1 MINFEDI
8 TQEIEYYLSHLNDD
22 GFRISIKYEI
32 LTPANIKVVLVK
44 IWKGTDQL
52 SYRSSDI
59 FKFNEIS
66 DDIYRFIDNISNRF
80 RFGYIYTMRR
90 PKYWEDGFDDDI
102 TLYRQEYEL
111 EQVTKNDDLGQIKLF
126 SMCLIPQSKVK
137 ESLNIPKFKDFISKY
152 KKSQYISSNSIKSM
166 KDKTGI
172 DYDDFKSINDS
183 VNNVFKFFRKCD
195 DDTFSDI
202 LQYVIDDLPAISN
215 ITIRRNINVDASSS
229 IIMDPFDFV
238 IDKGK
243 SEIDATDIIVC
254 WVEQL
259 REKQIKEYNQRKEN
273 DLAKRPGHIDYWTKY
288 MLKRLKYIN
297 MFENLYI
304 NPGFLLKVNFSEKVD
319 WDSLTNVNSKRLESE
334 FNVLCSFRINKMYT
348 VSNPVAT
355 IAVYAKDGYGNPIG
369 MATSG
374 KKESRPRP

>member
-22 GFRISIKYEI
+22 GFRVSIKYEI

-137 ESLNIPKFKDFISKY
+137 ESLNIHKFKDFISKY
-152 KKSQYISSNSIKSM
+152 KKSQYISSNSIRRFNEQLLSIYDPSWEKLLPTELSII
-166 KDKTGI
+166 KDKDKYSFVKGNVMLHSDMLQITYSIKESIFGFPDTLEVDIYFLKVDGKIKMDI
-172 DYDDFKSINDS
+172 DITLGDEVVSEFSIYPP
-183 VNNVFKFFRKCD
+183 NNVSVIQDTTIGSKFDPSNTIFAFDNVSLQKFVDFLNKFNHGLQLNIENFKFL
-195 DDTFSDI
+195 S
-202 LQYVIDDLPAISN
+202 V
-215 ITIRRNINVDASSS
+215 
-229 IIMDPFDFV
+229 
-238 IDKGK
+238 
-243 SEIDATDIIVC
+243 
-254 WVEQL
+254 
-259 REKQIKEYNQRKEN
+259 
-273 DLAKRPGHIDYWTKY
+273 
-288 MLKRLKYIN
+288 
-297 MFENLYI
+297 
-304 NPGFLLKVNFSEKVD
+304 
-319 WDSLTNVNSKRLESE
+319 
-334 FNVLCSFRINKMYT
+334 
-348 VSNPVAT
+348 
-355 IAVYAKDGYGNPIG
+355 
-369 MATSG
+369 
-374 KKESRPRP
+374 